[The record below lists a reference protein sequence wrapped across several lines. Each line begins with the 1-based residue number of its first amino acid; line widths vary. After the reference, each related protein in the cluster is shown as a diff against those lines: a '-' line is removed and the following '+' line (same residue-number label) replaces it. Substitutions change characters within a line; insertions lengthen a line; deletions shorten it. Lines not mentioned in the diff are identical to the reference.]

1 MKPAQAFESLTRQ
14 VTGGDSAAARKL
26 RARLEPAVAA
36 LVRRALL
43 FPEDRSLLQAD
54 VRAEVRSLGFT
65 SRCEL
70 LAEDRTAVRLIA
82 RCICARLIQQ
92 FRVAWPRLPARETVN
107 DLAGP
112 SYTV

>member
-1 MKPAQAFESLTRQ
+1 MKPAQALEALTRQ

-43 FPEDRSLLQAD
+43 FPADRSLLQ
-54 VRAEVRSLGFT
+54 AEVRSLGFT

-70 LAEDRTAVRLIA
+70 LAEDRPTVRLIA
-82 RCICARLIQQ
+82 RRICARLIQQ
-92 FRVAWPRLPARETVN
+92 IRVAWPHLPARETVN